1 MTTQRYFLR
10 RQIAI
15 AAAASAML
23 YTGMALAQVA
33 APAKAAAPSAAV
45 NLNQTVKIAW
55 LDPLSGLMAA
65 VGTNQLKS
73 FQFLADRFSQK
84 NKAGVKFDLAS
95 PVGGFAPF
103 DGFDLKD
110 QATLDF
116 WTNPEHRNRLG
127 TTLRLADVNAA
138 DYASVL
144 LVGGH
149 GPMWDFVDNPRLDA
163 VVRTIYEQGGLVSA
177 VCHGPAGLLGVTLS
191 DGSPLLK
198 GRRITGFTA
207 EEEAARKYD
216 TIVPFELESA
226 RGATGASFSESPIFE
241 PKVVVDGRIITG
253 QNPASATPLGE
264 AIVSALQDVK

>member
-1 MTTQRYFLR
+1 MSLPKVVVTV
-10 RQIAI
+10 
-15 AAAASAML
+15 
-23 YTGMALAQVA
+23 ALLAFANLCMMRTAVA
-33 APAKAAAPSAAV
+33 AEPVEKKVLIVLSSLDKKATNLVGGYWLPELTHPVAV
-45 NLNQTVKIAW
+45 F
-55 LDPLSGLMAA
+55 D
-65 VGTNQLKS
+65 
-73 FQFLADRFSQK
+73 
-84 NKAGVKFDLAS
+84 KAGVKFDLAS

-226 RGATGASFSESPIFE
+226 LVATGASFSESPIFE